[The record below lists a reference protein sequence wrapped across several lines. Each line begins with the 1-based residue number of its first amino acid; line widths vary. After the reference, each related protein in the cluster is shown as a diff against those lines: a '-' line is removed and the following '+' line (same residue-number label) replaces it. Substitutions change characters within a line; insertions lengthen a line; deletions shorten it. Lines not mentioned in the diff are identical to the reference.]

1 MSVND
6 LMNRIQSY
14 NPDAD
19 FGLLCSSYDY
29 GQKRHSGQL
38 RLSGEPYFET
48 HCIEVAQTLIGLRLD
63 TGTICAGL
71 LHDVLEDTSVTRE
84 ELASL
89 FGETIAEL
97 VEGVTQIK
105 KYPFKGGVQQWQAE
119 NYLKMLLATAEDI
132 RVILIKLADR
142 LHNMETL
149 SFHSAGKRQKT
160 AKETLEVYA
169 PLAHRLGINRI
180 KSRLEDLAFKHLEPA
195 EYKAIARLLD
205 EKLTEREEY
214 KDKLVGIIT
223 GELEAAGIEAKVDGR
238 PKHIYSIYQK
248 ISQKGVPFEQIRD
261 LIGLRIWVNTTAEC
275 YAVIGIL
282 HSKWPHIPERLKDL
296 IGLSK
301 PNGYKSLHTTI
312 LDGGDGGRSVEIQ
325 VRTHE
330 MHEVAEYGIAAHWSY
345 KKGIPLSEEG
355 QSIYVELRHMLKD
368 IQGLNHP
375 PHQFIQSMK
384 QELFSD
390 EVYVFSPKGDLYA
403 LAADATPVDFA
414 YKIHTDIGHTCSSA
428 EVNGE
433 LVPLR
438 TCLRNGD
445 RVKILTTPNGHPNRD
460 WLRWVKTSTARNK
473 IRHWFNEQD
482 RSQALELGKRLLEDA
497 MLKRRIGGGQA
508 QDLPLQSPELLEVVE
523 KLKLKTIEDLLR
535 HIGNGKFAA
544 PDIVRLLTLSPLFVG
559 VSETEAEKQ
568 STVSESMLSIPLF
581 QSPFRQDIDVTM
593 GRVMKCCNPIPGD
606 EITVYLTRGRGIS
619 IHRAE
624 CMRLRDEP
632 ERMIHMEWTPVES
645 ITHLAEIVFECID
658 RPGMLFEI
666 TKAIVQCNVNI
677 RDGNIGDA
685 SKVQNPDIDIYKA
698 WENGI
703 GYDRFTLEVTGVEQ
717 LSAVIAGIRQIKGV
731 QRVNRK
737 T

>member
-1 MSVND
+1 
-6 LMNRIQSY
+6 
-14 NPDAD
+14 
-19 FGLLCSSYDY
+19 
-29 GQKRHSGQL
+29 
-38 RLSGEPYFET
+38 
-48 HCIEVAQTLIGLRLD
+48 
-63 TGTICAGL
+63 
-71 LHDVLEDTSVTRE
+71 
-84 ELASL
+84 
-89 FGETIAEL
+89 
-97 VEGVTQIK
+97 
-105 KYPFKGGVQQWQAE
+105 
-119 NYLKMLLATAEDI
+119 
-132 RVILIKLADR
+132 
-142 LHNMETL
+142 
-149 SFHSAGKRQKT
+149 
-160 AKETLEVYA
+160 
-169 PLAHRLGINRI
+169 LGINRI
-180 KSRLEDLAFKHLEPA
+180 KSRLEDLSFKYLEPD
-195 EYKAIARLLD
+195 EYRAIADLID

-214 KDKLVGIIT
+214 KDKLVEIIT
-223 GELEAAGIEAKVDGR
+223 RELEAAGIEAKVDGR

-296 IGLSK
+296 IGLPK
-301 PNGYKSLHTTI
+301 PNGYKSLHSTI

-325 VRTHE
+325 VRTHD

-414 YKIHTDIGHTCSSA
+414 YKIHTDVGHTCFGA

-460 WLRWVKTSTARNK
+460 WLKCVKTSTARNK

-482 RSQALELGKRLLEDA
+482 RRQALELGKRLLEDA
-497 MLKRRIGGGQA
+497 MRKQRIGGGQA
-508 QDLPLQSPELLEVVE
+508 DRPLLSLKLPELLAVVE
-523 KLKLKTIEDLLR
+523 KLKLKTVEDLLR
-535 HIGNGKFAA
+535 HIGNGKFSA
-544 PDIVRLLTLSPLFVG
+544 PDITRLLKSDD
-559 VSETEAEKQ
+559 SETEAEKQ
-568 STVSESMLSIPLF
+568 LTVSESMLSIPLDF
-581 QSPFRQDIDVTM
+581 QSPFHQDIDVAM
-593 GRVMKCCNPIPGD
+593 GRLMKCCNPIPGD
-606 EITVYLTRGRGIS
+606 EITAYITRGRGIS
-619 IHRAE
+619 IHRAG
-624 CMRLRDEP
+624 CIRLRDEP
-632 ERMIHMEWTPVES
+632 ERMIHMEWAPVEG
-645 ITHLAEIVFECID
+645 ITHPTEIVFECID

-666 TKAIVQCNVNI
+666 TKAIAKCAINI

-685 SKVQNPDIDIYKA
+685 NKARNLEPDTYKA
-698 WENGI
+698 WENGT

-717 LSAVIAGIRQIKGV
+717 LSTVIAAIRQIKGV
-731 QRVNRK
+731 QRVDRK